1 MSVTKPEPTSAQR
14 IKQGAAARRSR
25 ERRERH
31 REILEAAETLF
42 LEHGYEAFSL
52 RGVAEAIGYTP
63 TAIYRYFDD
72 KDELLFE
79 IALEGFAVFAR
90 NQQEAFDRVD
100 SPAERLAEMARSYI
114 RFGLEHPLRYRLMFM
129 QRGEYL
135 VRPRPDGHKPAI
147 ESFNVLSRAVAEV
160 QKAGHLSEHSTE
172 DAANAL
178 WSGVHGIVALAISMP
193 FCDNPQTE
201 MMTEIFVTKML
212 KGLLS

>member
-1 MSVTKPEPTSAQR
+1 MRVTKTEPTSAQR
-14 IKQGAAARRSR
+14 IKEGAAARRSR
-25 ERRERH
+25 ERRARH

-79 IALEGFAVFAR
+79 IALEGFAAFAR
-90 NQQEAFDRVD
+90 NQQEAFDRVNG
-100 SPAERLAEMARSYI
+100 PAERLAEMARAYI

-135 VRPRPDGHKPAI
+135 TRPRPDGHKPAI
-147 ESFNVLSRAVAEV
+147 ESFNVLSRAVAEA
-160 QKAGHLSEHSTE
+160 QAAGYLSEYSTQ
-172 DAANAL
+172 DAANAV
-178 WSGVHGIVALAISMP
+178 WSGVHGIVALAVSMP
-193 FCDNPQTE
+193 FCDAARTE
-201 MMTEIFVTKML
+201 AMTEIFISKML

>member
-1 MSVTKPEPTSAQR
+1 MSITKPEPTSAQR

-25 ERRERH
+25 ERRARH
-31 REILEAAETLF
+31 REILEAAEKLF

-52 RGVAEAIGYTP
+52 RGVAEATGYTP

-79 IALEGFAVFAR
+79 IALEGFAAFER

-100 SPAERLAEMARSYI
+100 SPTERLAEMARAYI
-114 RFGLEHPLRYRLMFM
+114 EFGLEHPLRYRLMFM

-135 VRPRPDGHKPAI
+135 VRPRPGGHRPAI

-160 QKAGHLSEHSTE
+160 QQAGYLSGYSAQ

-178 WSGVHGIVALAISMP
+178 WSGVHGIVALAVSMP
-193 FCDNPQTE
+193 FCDAPQTE
-201 MMTEIFVTKML
+201 TMTEIFVDKML
-212 KGLLS
+212 EGLLS